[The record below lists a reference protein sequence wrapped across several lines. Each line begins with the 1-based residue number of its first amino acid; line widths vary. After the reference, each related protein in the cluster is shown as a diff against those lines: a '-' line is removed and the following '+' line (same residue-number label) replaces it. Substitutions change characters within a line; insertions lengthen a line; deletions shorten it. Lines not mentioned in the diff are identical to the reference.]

1 MFKTWLAIL
10 LCLSMPLSA
19 KSFSFDPDFSKISF
33 SIPYLTFFTV
43 EGQFDDASG
52 VLKMDSNGNVTSIV
66 MKVDTDSLHLVSD
79 EATKYVL
86 GSDMLNAKK
95 NKKIYFK
102 SLRIV
107 HDANQLIANG
117 LFDINGVTK
126 KIDFPITVKEFK
138 SGDDRYV
145 LIKANPILKREH
157 FGISTDKRNKD
168 GVLEISSEVN
178 LDLELVFKE
187 K

>member
-1 MFKTWLAIL
+1 MWLAIL
-10 LCLSMPLSA
+10 LCLSIPLCA

-33 SIPYLTFFTV
+33 SVPYLNFFTV
-43 EGQFDDASG
+43 KGQFEDASG
-52 VLKMDSNGNVTSIV
+52 KLKMDSNGNVTSIV
-66 MKVDTDSLHLVSD
+66 MKVDTDSLHFVSD
-79 EATKYVL
+79 DVRQYVL
-86 GSDMLNAKK
+86 GSEILNAKK

-107 HDANQLIANG
+107 HTENQLIANG

-126 KIDFPITVKEFK
+126 KNDFPITISEFK
-138 SGDDRYV
+138 SEDDRYI
-145 LIKANPILKREH
+145 LIKAKPILKREH
-157 FGISTDKRNKD
+157 FGISTDKRSKD
-168 GVLEISSEVN
+168 GVLEISSDVN